1 MNTTKRI
8 RTVCL
13 LGSLAVAACAT
24 NLQASVPV
32 CIDSGAY
39 PFPDPN
45 IASSQ
50 LKFYQGVTR

>member
-32 CIDSGAY
+32 CINSGAY
-39 PFPDPN
+39 PVPDLD
-45 IASSQ
+45 ITRSQ
-50 LKFYQGVTR
+50 MKFYQGVTR